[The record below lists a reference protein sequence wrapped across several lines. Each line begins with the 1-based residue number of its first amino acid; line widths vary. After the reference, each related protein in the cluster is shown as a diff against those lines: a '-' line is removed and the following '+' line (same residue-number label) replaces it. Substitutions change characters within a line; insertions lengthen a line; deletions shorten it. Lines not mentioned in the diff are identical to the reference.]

1 MNRVISLF
9 WNLVGRFWVT
19 DRFWGNVGRHRLY
32 VLLGSF
38 SNGLFVFRLWFDSG
52 IENWLMMCLRS

>member
-1 MNRVISLF
+1 MF

-19 DRFWGNVGRHRLY
+19 DWFWSNVGRHRLY
-32 VLLGSF
+32 ILLGSF

-52 IENWLMMCLRS
+52 IEYWLMVCLRS